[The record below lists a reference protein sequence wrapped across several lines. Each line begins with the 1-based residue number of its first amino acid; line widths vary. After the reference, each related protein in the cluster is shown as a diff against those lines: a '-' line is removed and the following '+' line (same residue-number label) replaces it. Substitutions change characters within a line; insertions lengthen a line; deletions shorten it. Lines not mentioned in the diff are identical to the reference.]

1 MSNFK
6 DITNFIIGLQTD
18 IHQSHKKVIQTLIN
32 LVIEIHQL
40 QLFITLDREY
50 FVISLVFLIFIS
62 KKTSKIGNQ

>member
-1 MSNFK
+1 MSNSK

-40 QLFITLDREY
+40 QLFITLD
-50 FVISLVFLIFIS
+50 
-62 KKTSKIGNQ
+62 

>member
-6 DITNFIIGLQTD
+6 DITNFIIGLQND

-40 QLFITLDREY
+40 Q
-50 FVISLVFLIFIS
+50 FLLH
-62 KKTSKIGNQ
+62 